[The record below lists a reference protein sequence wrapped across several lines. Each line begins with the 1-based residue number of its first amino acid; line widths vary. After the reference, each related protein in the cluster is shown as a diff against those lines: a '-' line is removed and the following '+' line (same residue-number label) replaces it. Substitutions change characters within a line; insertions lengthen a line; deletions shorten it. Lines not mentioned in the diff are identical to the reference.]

1 MSMEDQIKAIPPS
14 STPHIKGC
22 EATQYVS
29 VPIGVQTVIHI
40 AGSDALVIVGNPNNG
55 CLPTILTRT
64 NGNQSMMRL
73 ENCED

>member
-1 MSMEDQIKAIPPS
+1 MNMQEQIKSTPPA

-22 EATQYVS
+22 DATQYVS
-29 VPIGVQTVIHI
+29 VPHGVQTVIHI

-55 CLPTILTRT
+55 TLPTILTRT

-73 ENCED
+73 ENVED